1 MMTLEDDK
9 PETSTKPAE
18 AAAEDAGKKPMT
30 WA

>member
-9 PETSTKPAE
+9 PEISTKPAE
-18 AAAEDAGKKPMT
+18 TAAEDAAKKPMP

>member
-18 AAAEDAGKKPMT
+18 AAAEDAGKKPMP
-30 WA
+30 